1 MRQPYYLKGENLMKY
16 KKLLA
21 AAVLALLL
29 VTSLVGCTKE
39 PPTLTDT
46 TKYYTASFNFN
57 NGAEPY
63 TIQLKNGSKISPPI
77 TPERDNYIFNG
88 WKESGKIWDFEE
100 SKIYT
105 DLSFTAQWIDASSI
119 FSYSVNDDGT
129 ITITDYRGSLTE
141 IRIPRIIS
149 GLTVTAIGDGV
160 FEELNDYDVNVI
172 TVPDTVTS
180 IGSAAFKGCD
190 SIPIQVLG

>member
-1 MRQPYYLKGENLMKY
+1 MKY
-16 KKLLA
+16 KKLLS
-21 AAVLALLL
+21 AAVVALLL

-57 NGAEPY
+57 NGAETY

-119 FSYSVNDDGT
+119 FSYSGFSFSIAASVA
-129 ITITDYRGSLTE
+129 YC
-141 IRIPRIIS
+141 
-149 GLTVTAIGDGV
+149 
-160 FEELNDYDVNVI
+160 VI
-172 TVPDTVTS
+172 
-180 IGSAAFKGCD
+180 
-190 SIPIQVLG
+190 VLGLPVAWL